1 MNTSTQLSAARVDID
16 YEDDIIADVDKYVV
30 KHQVQPLSAKQQ
42 RFVQLYVY
50 QDLTNTDCAH
60 RAGYK
65 HPGVIAS
72 RILHDPQFR
81 HVQDKIKDLQECEQK
96 KYEITFDKVARD
108 LKTIRD
114 AALEDGSYGAAVN
127 AEMGRAKLAGLM
139 VDRKEI
145 KHGTIDQMDR
155 AEVESRLRQLIE
167 SNQLAPVLQ
176 SRIEKMEKM
185 EKMEEVEE
193 KVEEEEDQGEEY
205 SSPDVESD
213 EELVEEVEEVEE
225 EIED

>member
-16 YEDDIIADVDKYVV
+16 HEDDIIADVDKYVV

-167 SNQLAPVLQ
+167 SNQLAPVLEA
-176 SRIEKMEKM
+176 RIKQKATDITDITDD
-185 EKMEEVEE
+185 EVEI
-193 KVEEEEDQGEEY
+193 EEDQGEEY

>member
-16 YEDDIIADVDKYVV
+16 HEDDIIADVDKYVV

-185 EKMEEVEE
+185 EEVEE